1 LAGPGARPDPAAPMR
16 LRIDKWLWQARFF
29 RNRSLAAAVVEAG
42 HLRVNGQR
50 VQKPGH
56 AIAPGDTLTFPQ
68 ANRIRL
74 VRVTALGQRRGP
86 AGEAQQLYLDL
97 DETAA
102 PDAESA

>member
-1 LAGPGARPDPAAPMR
+1 MR

-29 RNRSLAAAVVEAG
+29 RNRGLAAAVVEAG

-50 VQKPGH
+50 VLKPGH
-56 AIAPGDTLTFPQ
+56 AIGPGDTLTFPQ

-102 PDAESA
+102 PDADSA